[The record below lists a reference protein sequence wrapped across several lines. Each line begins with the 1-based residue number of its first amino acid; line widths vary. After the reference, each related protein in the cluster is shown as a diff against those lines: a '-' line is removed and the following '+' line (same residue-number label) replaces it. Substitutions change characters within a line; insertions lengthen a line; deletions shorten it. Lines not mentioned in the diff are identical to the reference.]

1 VIQYGQNSSR
11 SVDGKRRGVHSFE
24 TFQEATVRNF
34 IGIAIFLLA
43 LTVSM
48 RAKPPQ
54 GLAAQ
59 PPSWAFPVPD
69 KTPPTGFEDAPQKHV
84 PGSSQTY
91 DRPRIDPFSP
101 PDWFPDEH
109 SPMPPIV
116 RQGSGKAVQA
126 CAYCHLASGS
136 GHPQSA
142 NVAGLPVGYFLQQLA
157 DFKSG
162 DRKDG
167 LMNPYARALSDDD
180 ARQAAEWFASLTPRP
195 WVKVVETD
203 TVPQTFVFIT
213 RERYPVPGGGTEP
226 LGNRIIEVP
235 EDPARSLSYDSH
247 SGFIAYV
254 PVGSIARGEAL
265 VSTGGSGKTTAC
277 ATCHGESLT
286 GVAEVPRIAG
296 LFPTYIFRQLYTFK
310 NGDRTGTSAELMKGV
325 VAHLTEDDMVDISA
339 YVGSLKP

>member
-1 VIQYGQNSSR
+1 MKIL
-11 SVDGKRRGVHSFE
+11 
-24 TFQEATVRNF
+24 
-34 IGIAIFLLA
+34 IGIVIFLL
-43 LTVSM
+43 TIPVSIG
-48 RAKPPQ
+48 AKPPQ
-54 GLAAQ
+54 GQEAQ
-59 PPSWAFPVPD
+59 PPVWAFPVPD
-69 KTPPTGFEDAPQKHV
+69 KTPPAGFEDAPQKHV

-116 RQGSGKAVQA
+116 RQGSGKTVQA

-142 NVAGLPVGYFLQQLA
+142 NMTGLPVGYFLQQLA

-162 DRKDG
+162 ERKDG
-167 LMNPYARALSDDD
+167 LMNPFARALSDDD

-203 TVPQTFVFIT
+203 TVPKTFVFMT
-213 RERYPVPGGGTEP
+213 RERFVVPGGGMEP
-226 LGNRIIEVP
+226 LGNRMIELP
-235 EDPARSLSYDSH
+235 EDPAGVLSYDPH

-254 PVGSIARGEAL
+254 PVGSIAKGEEL
-265 VSTGGSGKTTAC
+265 VKTGGSGKTTRC
-277 ATCHGESLT
+277 DTCHGESLA
-286 GVAEVPRIAG
+286 GLAEVPRIAG

-325 VAHLTEDDMVDISA
+325 VMHLSEEDMVAISA
-339 YVGSLKP
+339 YLASRTP